1 VSRLSH
7 SLAKQVLKPVNFGG
21 WLEDGRDPNEL
32 TFWVQYWIEAYQFA
46 LEQTGDE
53 ITFVSYA
60 RITEEPESTLA
71 RLADQLGIPV
81 EELASKADQLRPPRT
96 HSVNE
101 GNLSGALL
109 ERGREIYRRLDRRAS
124 IYC

>member
-1 VSRLSH
+1 MSRLSH

-60 RITEEPESTLA
+60 RITEEPESMLV